1 MLLSCFGIEKK
12 GMINVRP
19 SSCLYMDRWK
29 EGRKEKKKQ
38 REKNGDCICTLARLV
53 R

>member
-1 MLLSCFGIEKK
+1 MS
-12 GMINVRP
+12 VRRP
-19 SSCLYMDRWK
+19 VYIWID
-29 EGRKEKKKQ
+29 GRREEKEKKKQ

>member
-29 EGRKEKKKQ
+29 EGRKEKKNKGK
-38 REKNGDCICTLARLV
+38 RTETVFV

>member
-29 EGRKEKKKQ
+29 EGRKEKKKNKGK
-38 REKNGDCICTLARLV
+38 RTETVFV